1 MAASIVKSVG
11 CSISGPLI
19 QNTLLHTVEKFCR
32 LNVISFEHKAM
43 PLFHYTHANAV
54 HSILQ
59 NQKLWLT
66 DIRFLNDSQELHDG
80 IGRLS
85 DALKTPMPGLFE
97 NHDYSTKA
105 IEYLRDAF
113 GDTVSYG
120 IDSEPIFVFS
130 FARIGN
136 LLSQWR
142 AYGNY
147 AIEFDE
153 DLLQEFIPKLSP
165 CIYDPK
171 LKSGSAIT
179 AVTKAITAISQ
190 DMGRNDGCTGVES
203 IDSLGDLVALAAT
216 FKHEGFSE
224 EQEVRIIARAEEGD
238 DSIAYTP
245 KGNKL
250 IPYLEV
256 PISLDCIKAIHV
268 GPMSEQD
275 LAYRSMSAF
284 VRKVEK
290 AWQEDSA
297 NIEYWLRVEQ
307 SSIPYREK

>member
-1 MAASIVKSVG
+1 
-11 CSISGPLI
+11 
-19 QNTLLHTVEKFCR
+19 
-32 LNVISFEHKAM
+32 M
-43 PLFHYTHANAV
+43 PLFHYTNASAV
-54 HSILQ
+54 YSILL
-59 NQKLWLT
+59 NRKLWLT

-80 IGRLS
+80 IARLS
-85 DALKTPMPGLFE
+85 DALKAPMPGLFA
-97 NHDYSTKA
+97 NHDYQNKA
-105 IEYLRDAF
+105 IEYLRGSF

-120 IDSEPIFVFS
+120 IDSEPVFVFS
-130 FARIGN
+130 FGRVGN

-153 DLLQEFIPKLSP
+153 KLLQKCVPKLSP
-165 CIYDPK
+165 CIYDTK
-171 LKSGSAIT
+171 HKSGSAIT

-190 DMGRNDGCTGVES
+190 DMGRNDGCVVVES

-238 DSIAYTP
+238 HSITYTP

-284 VRKVEK
+284 SRKVEK
-290 AWQEDSA
+290 AWQEESG
-297 NIEYWLRVEQ
+297 NIEYWLRVKQ
-307 SSIPYREK
+307 SSIPYRAK